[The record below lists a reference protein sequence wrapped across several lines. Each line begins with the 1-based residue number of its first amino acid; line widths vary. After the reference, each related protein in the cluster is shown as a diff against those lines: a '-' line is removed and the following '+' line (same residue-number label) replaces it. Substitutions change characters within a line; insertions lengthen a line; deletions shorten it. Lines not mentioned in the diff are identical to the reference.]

1 MTASSATSNSFRLP
15 KGGLIDRDTPLAF
28 TLDGR
33 NFTGFAG
40 DTLASALVAS
50 GQRLI
55 GRSFKY
61 HRPRGV
67 LTAGSEEP
75 NALVELRSGT
85 RREPNTKATTIEL
98 YDGLEAK
105 TQNGWPSIR
114 FDLRRVYSLF
124 SPVIGAGFYYKT
136 FMWPASFWERIY
148 EPLIRRAA
156 GLGRAAS
163 VPDPDHY
170 EHANAFCDLLVIG
183 SGPAGLSA
191 ALVAARAGARVILCE
206 EDFVFGGRLL
216 SDQQE
221 VDGAPGVLWAQS
233 AIAELTRF
241 QEVRLLPRT
250 TVFGCYDDS
259 VYGALERVSDHR
271 PTPSPHEPRQR
282 LWRIVAKRAVLA
294 AGAIERPIVFGGND
308 RPGIMMAAAA
318 RTYANRF
325 AVAVGREVLIFTNN
339 NDGWRT
345 ARDLRSN
352 GITVVALVDARSA
365 VPDAVATDFDGRVLL
380 GATLA
385 GTRGGGGVRAA
396 LVQTAHGRQTVAC
409 DAIAVSGGWN
419 PNIGLACHHGAR
431 PNWREE
437 IAAFVPAAAPKGM
450 TVVGAANGAMTL
462 AACIREGGLAARS
475 LVGALGLKAIN
486 DPLPTA
492 DDEDFEVL
500 PFWHVADS
508 IQKAFVD
515 FQNDVTAG
523 DVMLAARE
531 GFRSVEHLKRYTTLG
546 MATDQGRTANVVGL
560 AMMAALTG
568 RSIPTSG
575 TTTYRSPYTPV
586 AIGAFAGP
594 HRGKAFRPIRR
605 TPSHNWAQAHGAT
618 FTEVGLWLRA
628 QYFPTPGEKDWLTTV
643 NREVRSVRESVGW
656 CDVSTLGKIELRG
669 GDVGVFLDR
678 IYINTFSTLPVGR
691 VRYGMMLREDGFA
704 LDDGTVARLADDCF
718 FLTTTTANAGRV
730 FQHMQFCRQVLWPEL
745 DVQFVSATDQWAQY
759 SIAGPNARKVL
770 QAIVDPQFDVGNEA
784 FPYMAAGHITV
795 CGGVSARLYR
805 ISFSGELAYEIGVA
819 ASYGESLARV
829 LMRAGARYNI
839 AAYGTEALSVM
850 RIEKGHVAGNEMDGR
865 TTARD
870 LGLGR
875 MMSAKK
881 DYIGRVLA
889 DRPALAD
896 PDRMCIV
903 GLKPL
908 DPTKRLRAGAHLLP
922 ANAATVAKHDQGVVT
937 SAAFSPSLGHWI
949 GLALLQ
955 HGPERLGERIRAVDL
970 VRDADIEVDVCAPC
984 FVDQQ
989 GERLRV

>member
-955 HGPERLGERIRAVDL
+955 HGPERLGERVRAVDL

>member
-1 MTASSATSNSFRLP
+1 MTASSADSNSFRLP
-15 KGGLIDRDTPLAF
+15 KGGLIDRDTALAF
-28 TLDGR
+28 TLNGR
-33 NFTGFAG
+33 NCTGFAG
-40 DTLASALVAS
+40 DTLASALLAS

-75 NALVELRSGT
+75 NALVELRSGA

-105 TQNGWPSIR
+105 TQNGWPSIH
-114 FDLRRVYSLF
+114 FDLRRVNSLF

-156 GLGRAAS
+156 GLGRAAG

-191 ALVAARAGARVILCE
+191 ALVAARAGARVIVCE

-221 VDGAPGVLWAQS
+221 VDGAAGKLWVRS
-233 AIAELTRF
+233 AIAELEGF
-241 QEVRLLPRT
+241 ADVRLMPRT

-259 VYGALERVSDHR
+259 VYGALERVSDNR
-271 PTPSPHEPRQR
+271 PTPAPNQPRQR

-308 RPGIMMAAAA
+308 RPGVMMSAAA
-318 RTYANRF
+318 RTYANRY
-325 AVAVGREVLIFTNN
+325 AVAVGREVLVFTNN

-345 ARDLRSN
+345 AHDLRAH
-352 GITVVALVDARSA
+352 GIAVAALVDARSA
-365 VPDAVATDFDGRVLL
+365 VPAAVAANFDGRVLL
-380 GATLA
+380 GARLV
-385 GTRGGGGVRAA
+385 GTKGGHGVRAA
-396 LVQTAHGRQTVAC
+396 LVHTANGRQTVAC
-409 DAIAVSGGWN
+409 DAIAASGGWN
-419 PNIGLACHHGAR
+419 PNIGLAGHHSVR
-431 PNWREE
+431 PIWREE

-462 AACIREGGLAARS
+462 ASCIREGSLAARS
-475 LVGALGLKAIN
+475 LVEALGLK
-486 DPLPTA
+486 DVSDTLPA
-492 DDEDFEVL
+492 ALDEDFEVR
-500 PFWHVADS
+500 PFWHVSDS
-508 IQKAFVD
+508 TQKAFVD
-515 FQNDVTAG
+515 FQNDVTAD
-523 DVMLAARE
+523 DVTLAARE

-568 RSIPTSG
+568 RSIPETG
-575 TTTYRSPYTPV
+575 TTTYRPPYTPV

-594 HRGKAFRPIRR
+594 HRGKAFRPVRR
-605 TPSHNWAQAHGAT
+605 TPSHNWAHEQGAI
-618 FTEVGLWLRA
+618 FTEVGPWLRA
-628 QYFPTPGEKDWLTTV
+628 QYFPRPGETDWLTTV
-643 NREVRSVRESVGW
+643 NREVRSVRESVGF

-669 GDVGVFLDR
+669 ADVSAFLDR
-678 IYINTFSTLPVGR
+678 LYVNTFSTLPVGR
-691 VRYGMMLREDGFA
+691 ARYGMMLREDGFA

-718 FLTTTTANAGRV
+718 FMTTTTANAGRV

-770 QAIVDPQFDVGNEA
+770 RAIVDPQFDIGNEA
-784 FPYMAAGHITV
+784 FPYMAVGQITV
-795 CGGVSARLYR
+795 CGGVAARLYR
-805 ISFSGELAYEIGVA
+805 ISFSGELAYEIGVGA
-819 ASYGESLARV
+819 RCGDSLARA
-829 LMRAGARYNI
+829 LMQAGAPYDI
-839 AAYGTEALSVM
+839 APYGTEALSVM
-850 RIEKGHVAGNEMDGR
+850 RIEKGHVAGNELDGR

-875 MMSAKK
+875 MMSTKK

-889 DRPALAD
+889 DRPALTE
-896 PDRMCIV
+896 PDRMRVV

-908 DPTKRLRAGAHLLP
+908 DPAKRLRAGAHLLP
-922 ANAATVAKHDQGVVT
+922 ADATTDAEQDQGVVT
-937 SAAFSPSLGHWI
+937 SVAFSPSLGHWI
-949 GLALLQ
+949 GLGLLQ

-970 VRDADIEVDVCAPC
+970 VRDTDIEVDVCAPC